1 MKHPPTSNIGSRQCS
16 AHQTSYQEN
25 MEKRKSGPSRKL
37 SKYEEFIITLI
48 RLRLAVFTFF
58 LADIFGVSN
67 ARVSQIFTTWVN
79 FMYHIL
85 TPLLV
90 WPSTPVIKKFLP
102 KSFKLSYPNTVCII
116 DCTEFFIHKPRSPS
130 AQSRTYSVYKHHNT
144 YKALIGI
151 TPSGAIIFVSN
162 LWGGNTS
169 DRYITQHCG
178 FLDNVRPG
186 HEIMADRGFLIRDL
200 LLEKGAKLVIPPFTK
215 KCNWGKGKRL
225 LQSDII
231 KTRRIANLRIH
242 VERAIERL
250 KNFNILSNTM
260 PLTLKPLSNQILKV
274 CAFLC
279 NLQRHL

>member
-1 MKHPPTSNIGSRQCS
+1 M
-16 AHQTSYQEN
+16 
-25 MEKRKSGPSRKL
+25 
-37 SKYEEFIITLI
+37 
-48 RLRLAVFTFF
+48 
-58 LADIFGVSN
+58 
-67 ARVSQIFTTWVN
+67 
-79 FMYHIL
+79 
-85 TPLLV
+85 
-90 WPSTPVIKKFLP
+90 
-102 KSFKLSYPNTVCII
+102 
-116 DCTEFFIHKPRSPS
+116 
-130 AQSRTYSVYKHHNT
+130 
-144 YKALIGI
+144 IGI

-250 KNFNILSNTM
+250 KIFNILSNTM

-279 NLQRHL
+279 NLQTPLVKK